1 MHWQQICFGWFN
13 TFGCFELSSFTF
25 FMLII
30 VLNQSPEPIADARCL
45 FPTLHEPGS
54 KIQQHQHYVHFAKFL
69 SFFSTSNILIMLQSI
84 QKHPFLP
91 LCGSPNRQSCVKL
104 NWETYIT
111 VGNPGKK
118 NHKQWKKNKKQK
130 TKNKIVPNTAVLKML
145 VSECY
150 TSQRNFD
157 FIWLHNHLIMKLTA
171 EFQNIL
177 S

>member
-1 MHWQQICFGWFN
+1 
-13 TFGCFELSSFTF
+13 
-25 FMLII
+25 
-30 VLNQSPEPIADARCL
+30 
-45 FPTLHEPGS
+45 
-54 KIQQHQHYVHFAKFL
+54 
-69 SFFSTSNILIMLQSI
+69 MLQSI

-91 LCGSPNRQSCVKL
+91 LCGQPNRQSCVKL

-111 VGNPGKK
+111 VGNPGEKI
-118 NHKQWKKNKKQK
+118 HKQWKKTK
-130 TKNKIVPNTAVLKML
+130 TKIVPNTAVLKML
-145 VSECY
+145 VTECY

>member
-1 MHWQQICFGWFN
+1 
-13 TFGCFELSSFTF
+13 
-25 FMLII
+25 
-30 VLNQSPEPIADARCL
+30 
-45 FPTLHEPGS
+45 
-54 KIQQHQHYVHFAKFL
+54 
-69 SFFSTSNILIMLQSI
+69 MLQSI

-91 LCGSPNRQSCVKL
+91 LCGQPNRQSCVKL

-111 VGNPGKK
+111 VGNLGEKIISSGKK
-118 NHKQWKKNKKQK
+118 QKNKK